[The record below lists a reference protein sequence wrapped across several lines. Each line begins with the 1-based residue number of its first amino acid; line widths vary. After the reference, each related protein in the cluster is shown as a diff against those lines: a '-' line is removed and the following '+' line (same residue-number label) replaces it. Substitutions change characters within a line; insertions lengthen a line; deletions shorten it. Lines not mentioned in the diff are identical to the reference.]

1 MQTNTKTVRKTAD
14 EKLPAIPDK
23 IYFSIGEVAKLCNV
37 KPHVLRYWEQ
47 EFKALSPS
55 KRRNRRYYLRNDVL
69 LVRKIKKLLYAQGF
83 TIEGARQQLNNE
95 TNTSAVSHVEF
106 DSLKAT
112 LQDAISELENLLD
125 KKENGDI

>member
-1 MQTNTKTVRKTAD
+1 MKTVQKISD
-14 EKLPAIPDK
+14 ENLPVIPDK
-23 IYFSIGEVAKLCNV
+23 IYFSIGEVAKLCDV

-69 LVRKIKKLLYAQGF
+69 LVRKIKKLLYTQGF
-83 TIEGARQQLNNE
+83 TIEGARQQLSNE
-95 TNTSAVSHVEF
+95 ANTSAVVNHVEF

-112 LQDAISELENLLD
+112 LQDAISELENLLG
-125 KKENGDI
+125 KKDNKEI